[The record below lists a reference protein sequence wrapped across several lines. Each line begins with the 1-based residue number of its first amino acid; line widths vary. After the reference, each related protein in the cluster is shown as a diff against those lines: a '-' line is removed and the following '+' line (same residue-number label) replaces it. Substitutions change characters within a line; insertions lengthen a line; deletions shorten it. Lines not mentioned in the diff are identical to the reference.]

1 MQFNMALM
9 ALLVSGASSHM
20 IMKTPTPYG
29 AASINNSPLVA
40 DGSDYPCK
48 QRPGVY
54 DKGSASNTM
63 AVGSQQSLSFTGSA
77 VHGGG
82 SCQLSLTKDL
92 KPTKDT
98 DFRVILSIE
107 GGCPASAE
115 VRIFPSVY
123 PFFFSD
129 ANSEF
134 REI

>member
-1 MQFNMALM
+1 
-9 ALLVSGASSHM
+9 
-20 IMKTPTPYG
+20 
-29 AASINNSPLVA
+29 
-40 DGSDYPCK
+40 
-48 QRPGVY
+48 
-54 DKGSASNTM
+54 M

-82 SCQLSLTKDL
+82 SCQISLTKDL